1 MQQHAPVPDARACIG
16 RRSIVQSVIVPQ
28 QEDFVDPFV
37 AEIRIFPFNFAPKGW
52 AFCDGQLLPISQNT
66 ALFSLLGTTYG
77 GNGKSN
83 FALPDLQGRA
93 PMHPGQG
100 PGLSLHDL
108 GETGGSETV
117 TLLESEIPAHSHA
130 VQAVNAPGNVKIPG
144 PAVNLARANGGNVYA
159 NPNNLVFLAG
169 EALAPAGGDQPHNNL
184 QPYLTLN
191 FNIAMQGV
199 FPPRT

>member
-1 MQQHAPVPDARACIG
+1 MA
-16 RRSIVQSVIVPQ
+16 
-28 QEDFVDPFV
+28 DPFV

-52 AFCDGQLLPISQNT
+52 AWCDGQLLPLSQNT

-130 VQAVNAPGNVKIPG
+130 LGAQNNPLSSVATPAGNTLTRPASGNLYTAVNTPVSM
-144 PAVNLARANGGNVYA
+144 
-159 NPNNLVFLAG
+159 AG
-169 EALAPAGGDQPHNNL
+169 EAISPAGGDQPHNNM
-184 QPYLTLN
+184 QPYLTFY
-191 FNIAMQGV
+191 FNIALQGV
-199 FPPRT
+199 FPPRS

>member
-1 MQQHAPVPDARACIG
+1 M
-16 RRSIVQSVIVPQ
+16 
-28 QEDFVDPFV
+28 DPFI

-52 AFCDGQLLPISQNT
+52 AFCDGQLLPLSQNT

-77 GNGKSN
+77 GDGKSN
-83 FALPDLQGRA
+83 FALPDMQGNA

-117 TLLESEIPAHSHA
+117 SLLESEIPSHSHA
-130 VQAVNAPGNVKIPG
+130 VNASAADGTTG
-144 PAVNLARANGGNVYA
+144 SPAGQLVANGVGVNMYTTTSTPTTL
-159 NPNNLVFLAG
+159 NPNVV
-169 EALAPAGGDQPHNNL
+169 APAGGDQPHNDM

-191 FNIAMQGV
+191 FCIALQGV
-199 FPPRT
+199 YPPRT

>member
-1 MQQHAPVPDARACIG
+1 MA
-16 RRSIVQSVIVPQ
+16 
-28 QEDFVDPFV
+28 DPFV

-52 AFCDGQLLPISQNT
+52 AWCDGQLLPLSQNT

-117 TLLESEIPAHSHA
+117 TLLESEIPAHTHTLRASSDDA
-130 VQAVNAPGNVKIPG
+130 DLQIPG
-144 PAVNLARANGGNVYA
+144 PSFSIAKSTGQALFSTTATLVGLA
-159 NPNNLVFLAG
+159 P
-169 EALAPAGGDQPHNNL
+169 EALAPAGGDQPHNNM
-184 QPYLTLN
+184 QPYLT
-191 FNIAMQGV
+191 FYFCIALQGV

>member
-1 MQQHAPVPDARACIG
+1 MA
-16 RRSIVQSVIVPQ
+16 
-28 QEDFVDPFV
+28 DPFV

-52 AFCDGQLLPISQNT
+52 AWCDGQLMPLSQNT

-117 TLLESEIPAHSHA
+117 SLLESEIPSHSH
-130 VQAVNAPGNVKIPG
+130 V
-144 PAVNLARANGGNVYA
+144 LRADESDA
-159 NPNNLVFLAG
+159 QFLSPQNNFLAG
-169 EALAPAGGDQPHNNL
+169 LNQMYIGSGQSVNAFLAPEALAPAGGDQPHNNM
-184 QPYLTLN
+184 QPYLT
-191 FNIAMQGV
+191 FYFCIALQGV
-199 FPPRT
+199 FPPRP

>member
-1 MQQHAPVPDARACIG
+1 MA
-16 RRSIVQSVIVPQ
+16 
-28 QEDFVDPFV
+28 DPFV

-52 AFCDGQLLPISQNT
+52 AWCDGQLLPLSQNT

-77 GNGKSN
+77 GDGKST
-83 FALPDLQGRA
+83 FALPDLQGSA

-117 TLLESEIPAHSHA
+117 TLLESEIPVHTHGLRASLDSGD
-130 VQAVNAPGNVKIPG
+130 VSIPG
-144 PAVNLARANGGNVYA
+144 PTRSLASSSQGVIYNTSSPVTPMAPEG
-159 NPNNLVFLAG
+159 
-169 EALAPAGGDQPHNNL
+169 LAPAGGDQPHNNL
-184 QPYLTLN
+184 MPYLTFY
-191 FNIAMQGV
+191 FNIALQGV